1 MQTSRIRSG
10 FFHVIPCNAG
20 HGPVQA
26 GERNT
31 MYLTARDITK
41 RWTDRNV
48 LDHIDLT
55 IDQNDR
61 IGLVGANGCGKST
74 LLQVLAGTESCDGQ
88 IERMKGL
95 TMHYLPQDPV
105 FSRETVLEELK
116 AHAAAQPEAIEEF
129 EISSILSRLGLKDQ
143 PIRQLS
149 GGQRKRLAL
158 AKALITRCQL
168 LLLDEPTNHLDA
180 EMIEWLENRL
190 RKENQAVLMVTHDRW
205 FLDRTVNQVLELDE
219 GRLYR
224 HDGGYESYLENKAAR
239 QEAKQLAAHKLD
251 RLYKQEL
258 EWVRAGVQARSTK
271 SRSRLDRF
279 EELRKQRTKVQERS
293 LKLVPMASRL
303 GKKSLAWQDLAFA
316 WPDGPELFHDVSY
329 QMKKQERLGF
339 IGPNG
344 CGKSTLFKVLAG
356 RLKPVKGFVETGET
370 VKTGWFGQGELTD
383 DLSQTVISYIEK
395 TAQTIPW
402 DGQEFTA
409 AQMLEKFLIPRS
421 MQHLPLG
428 RLSGGERRRVYL
440 LKVLMEAPNV
450 LFLDEPTN
458 DLDLVTLD
466 ILEDYLDGF
475 PGIVLTVSH
484 DRYFMDR
491 VCDSVFV
498 FQPDGTL
505 RQYMGGYTEYREREK
520 EEKEER
526 KQEQNRRSAQR
537 PRLTK
542 QGLTYMEKKELAA
555 LPQQMEEL
563 QAAIDSLNEQMGSPM
578 AFEELQVLT
587 EKRDVL
593 ENELAQAES
602 RWLELEEKQEGRE

>member
-20 HGPVQA
+20 HDPVQA

-105 FSRETVLEELK
+105 FSRETVLEEMK

-143 PIRQLS
+143 PIHQLS

-303 GKKSLAWQDLAFA
+303 GKKSLAWQDVAFA

>member
-1 MQTSRIRSG
+1 
-10 FFHVIPCNAG
+10 
-20 HGPVQA
+20 
-26 GERNT
+26 

-105 FSRETVLEELK
+105 FSRETVLEEMK

-219 GRLYR
+219 GRLYC

-370 VKTGWFGQGELTD
+370 VKTGWFGQGELTE

-402 DGQEFTA
+402 GGQEFTA

-526 KQEQNRRSAQR
+526 KQEHNRRSEQR

>member
-20 HGPVQA
+20 HDPVQA

-88 IERMKGL
+88 VERMKGL

-105 FSRETVLEELK
+105 FSRETVLEEMK

-356 RLKPVKGFVETGET
+356 RLKPMKGFVETGET

-409 AQMLEKFLIPRS
+409 AQMLEKFLIPRP

-526 KQEQNRRSAQR
+526 KQEQNRRSEQR

>member
-1 MQTSRIRSG
+1 
-10 FFHVIPCNAG
+10 
-20 HGPVQA
+20 
-26 GERNT
+26 

-105 FSRETVLEELK
+105 FSRETVLEEMK

-279 EELRKQRTKVQERS
+279 EELRKRRTKVQERS

-303 GKKSLAWQDLAFA
+303 GKKSLAWQDVAFA

>member
-1 MQTSRIRSG
+1 
-10 FFHVIPCNAG
+10 
-20 HGPVQA
+20 
-26 GERNT
+26 

-105 FSRETVLEELK
+105 FSRETVLEEMK

-143 PIRQLS
+143 PIHQLS

-271 SRSRLDRF
+271 SRSRLGRF

-303 GKKSLAWQDLAFA
+303 GKKSLAWQDVAFA

>member
-1 MQTSRIRSG
+1 
-10 FFHVIPCNAG
+10 
-20 HGPVQA
+20 
-26 GERNT
+26 

-105 FSRETVLEELK
+105 FSRETVLEEMK

-143 PIRQLS
+143 PIHQLS

-370 VKTGWFGQGELTD
+370 VKTGWFGQGELTE

-402 DGQEFTA
+402 GGQEFTA

-526 KQEQNRRSAQR
+526 KQEHNRRSEQR

>member
-20 HGPVQA
+20 HDPVQA

-105 FSRETVLEELK
+105 FSRETVLEEMK

-303 GKKSLAWQDLAFA
+303 GKKSLAWQDVAFA

-505 RQYMGGYTEYREREK
+505 RQYMGGYAEYREREK

-542 QGLTYMEKKELAA
+542 PGLTYMEKKELAA

-602 RWLELEEKQEGRE
+602 R

>member
-1 MQTSRIRSG
+1 
-10 FFHVIPCNAG
+10 
-20 HGPVQA
+20 
-26 GERNT
+26 

>member
-20 HGPVQA
+20 HDPVQA

-105 FSRETVLEELK
+105 FSRETVLEEMK

-303 GKKSLAWQDLAFA
+303 GKKSLAWQDVAFA

-505 RQYMGGYTEYREREK
+505 RQYMGGYAEYREREK

-542 QGLTYMEKKELAA
+542 PGLTYMEKKELAA

>member
-1 MQTSRIRSG
+1 
-10 FFHVIPCNAG
+10 
-20 HGPVQA
+20 
-26 GERNT
+26 

-95 TMHYLPQDPV
+95 TMHYLPQEPV
-105 FSRETVLEELK
+105 FSRETVLEEMK

>member
-1 MQTSRIRSG
+1 
-10 FFHVIPCNAG
+10 
-20 HGPVQA
+20 
-26 GERNT
+26 

-88 IERMKGL
+88 VERMKGL
-95 TMHYLPQDPV
+95 TMHYLPQEPV
-105 FSRETVLEELK
+105 FSRETVLEEMK

-279 EELRKQRTKVQERS
+279 EELRKRRTKVQERS

-370 VKTGWFGQGELTD
+370 VKTGWFGQGELTE

-395 TAQTIPW
+395 TAQTTPW
-402 DGQEFTA
+402 GGQEFTA

-563 QAAIDSLNEQMGSPM
+563 QAAIDSLNEQMGTPM

>member
-1 MQTSRIRSG
+1 
-10 FFHVIPCNAG
+10 
-20 HGPVQA
+20 
-26 GERNT
+26 

-105 FSRETVLEELK
+105 FSRETVLEEMK

-303 GKKSLAWQDLAFA
+303 GKKSLAWQDVAFA

-542 QGLTYMEKKELAA
+542 PGLTYMEKKELAA

>member
-1 MQTSRIRSG
+1 
-10 FFHVIPCNAG
+10 
-20 HGPVQA
+20 
-26 GERNT
+26 

-95 TMHYLPQDPV
+95 TMHYLPQEPV
-105 FSRETVLEELK
+105 FSRETVLEEMK

-370 VKTGWFGQGELTD
+370 VKTGWFGQGELTE

-526 KQEQNRRSAQR
+526 KQEQNRRSEQR

>member
-1 MQTSRIRSG
+1 M
-10 FFHVIPCNAG
+10 PCNAG
-20 HGPVQA
+20 HDPVQA

-105 FSRETVLEELK
+105 FSRETVLEEMK

-370 VKTGWFGQGELTD
+370 VKTGWFGQGELTE

-505 RQYMGGYTEYREREK
+505 RQYMGGYTEYRERVK

-526 KQEQNRRSAQR
+526 KQEQNRRSEQR

>member
-1 MQTSRIRSG
+1 
-10 FFHVIPCNAG
+10 
-20 HGPVQA
+20 
-26 GERNT
+26 

-88 IERMKGL
+88 VERMKGL

-105 FSRETVLEELK
+105 FSRETVLEEMK

-279 EELRKQRTKVQERS
+279 EELRKRRTKVQERS
-293 LKLVPMASRL
+293 LKLVPMARRL

-316 WPDGPELFHDVSY
+316 WPDGPGLFHDVSY

-370 VKTGWFGQGELTD
+370 VKTGWFGQGELTE

-402 DGQEFTA
+402 GGQEFTA

-526 KQEQNRRSAQR
+526 KQEQNRRSEQR

-542 QGLTYMEKKELAA
+542 QGLTYMEKKELAT

-587 EKRDVL
+587 EKRDIL

-602 RWLELEEKQEGRE
+602 RWLELEEKQEGQE

>member
-20 HGPVQA
+20 HDPVQA

-105 FSRETVLEELK
+105 FSRETVLEEMK

-143 PIRQLS
+143 PIHQLS

>member
-1 MQTSRIRSG
+1 
-10 FFHVIPCNAG
+10 
-20 HGPVQA
+20 
-26 GERNT
+26 

-105 FSRETVLEELK
+105 FSRETVLEEMK

-219 GRLYR
+219 GWLYR

-303 GKKSLAWQDLAFA
+303 GKKSLAWQDVAFA

-526 KQEQNRRSAQR
+526 KQEHNRRSEQR

>member
-20 HGPVQA
+20 HDPVQA

-105 FSRETVLEELK
+105 FSRETVLEEMK

-370 VKTGWFGQGELTD
+370 VKTGWFGQGELTE

-526 KQEQNRRSAQR
+526 KQEQHRRSAQR

>member
-1 MQTSRIRSG
+1 
-10 FFHVIPCNAG
+10 
-20 HGPVQA
+20 
-26 GERNT
+26 

-95 TMHYLPQDPV
+95 TMHYLPQEPV
-105 FSRETVLEELK
+105 FSRETVLEEMK

-279 EELRKQRTKVQERS
+279 EELRKRRTKVQERS

-505 RQYMGGYTEYREREK
+505 RQYMGGYTEYRERVK

-526 KQEQNRRSAQR
+526 KQEQNRRSEQR

>member
-1 MQTSRIRSG
+1 
-10 FFHVIPCNAG
+10 
-20 HGPVQA
+20 
-26 GERNT
+26 

-88 IERMKGL
+88 VERMKGL
-95 TMHYLPQDPV
+95 TMHYLPQEPV
-105 FSRETVLEELK
+105 FSRETVLEEMK

-279 EELRKQRTKVQERS
+279 EELRKRRTKVQERS
-293 LKLVPMASRL
+293 LKLVPMARRL

-370 VKTGWFGQGELTD
+370 VKTGWFGQGELTE

-526 KQEQNRRSAQR
+526 KQEQNRRSEQR

>member
-1 MQTSRIRSG
+1 
-10 FFHVIPCNAG
+10 
-20 HGPVQA
+20 
-26 GERNT
+26 

-105 FSRETVLEELK
+105 FSRETVLEEMK

-143 PIRQLS
+143 PIHQLS

-279 EELRKQRTKVQERS
+279 EELRKRRTKVQERS
-293 LKLVPMASRL
+293 LKLVPMARRL

-370 VKTGWFGQGELTD
+370 VKTGWFGQGELTE

-402 DGQEFTA
+402 GGQEFTA

-526 KQEQNRRSAQR
+526 KQEQNRRSEQR

-542 QGLTYMEKKELAA
+542 QGLTYMEKKELAT

-587 EKRDVL
+587 EKRDIL

-602 RWLELEEKQEGRE
+602 RWLELEEKQEGQE

>member
-1 MQTSRIRSG
+1 
-10 FFHVIPCNAG
+10 
-20 HGPVQA
+20 
-26 GERNT
+26 

-105 FSRETVLEELK
+105 FSRETVLEEMK

-303 GKKSLAWQDLAFA
+303 GKKSLAWQDVAFA
-316 WPDGPELFHDVSY
+316 WPDGPELFYDVSY

-370 VKTGWFGQGELTD
+370 VKTGWFGQGELTE

-395 TAQTIPW
+395 TAQTTPW
-402 DGQEFTA
+402 GGQEFTA

-542 QGLTYMEKKELAA
+542 QGLTYIEKKELAA

-563 QAAIDSLNEQMGSPM
+563 QAAIDSLNEQMGTPM

>member
-1 MQTSRIRSG
+1 
-10 FFHVIPCNAG
+10 
-20 HGPVQA
+20 
-26 GERNT
+26 

-105 FSRETVLEELK
+105 FSRETVLEEMK

-356 RLKPVKGFVETGET
+356 RLKPMKGFVETGET

-526 KQEQNRRSAQR
+526 KQEQHRRSAQR

>member
-1 MQTSRIRSG
+1 
-10 FFHVIPCNAG
+10 
-20 HGPVQA
+20 
-26 GERNT
+26 

-88 IERMKGL
+88 VERMKGL

-105 FSRETVLEELK
+105 FSRETVLEEMK

-370 VKTGWFGQGELTD
+370 VKTGWFGQGELTE

-505 RQYMGGYTEYREREK
+505 RQYMGGYAEYREREK

-526 KQEQNRRSAQR
+526 KQEQHRRSAQR

>member
-1 MQTSRIRSG
+1 
-10 FFHVIPCNAG
+10 
-20 HGPVQA
+20 
-26 GERNT
+26 

-95 TMHYLPQDPV
+95 TMHYLPQEPV
-105 FSRETVLEELK
+105 FSRETVLEEMK

-279 EELRKQRTKVQERS
+279 EELRKRRTKVQERS
-293 LKLVPMASRL
+293 LKLVPMARRL

-316 WPDGPELFHDVSY
+316 WPDGPGLFHDVSY

-370 VKTGWFGQGELTD
+370 VKTGWFGQGELTE

-402 DGQEFTA
+402 GGQEFTA

-526 KQEQNRRSAQR
+526 KQEQNRRSEQR

-587 EKRDVL
+587 EKRDIL

-602 RWLELEEKQEGRE
+602 RWLELEEKQEGQE

>member
-1 MQTSRIRSG
+1 
-10 FFHVIPCNAG
+10 
-20 HGPVQA
+20 
-26 GERNT
+26 

-105 FSRETVLEELK
+105 FSRETVLEEMK

-303 GKKSLAWQDLAFA
+303 GKKSLAWQDVAFA
-316 WPDGPELFHDVSY
+316 WPDGPELFYDVSY

-370 VKTGWFGQGELTD
+370 VKTGWFGQGELTE

-395 TAQTIPW
+395 TAQTTPW
-402 DGQEFTA
+402 GGEEFTA

-563 QAAIDSLNEQMGSPM
+563 QAAIDSLNEQMGTPM

>member
-1 MQTSRIRSG
+1 
-10 FFHVIPCNAG
+10 
-20 HGPVQA
+20 
-26 GERNT
+26 

-105 FSRETVLEELK
+105 FSRETVLEEMK

-143 PIRQLS
+143 PIHQLS

-356 RLKPVKGFVETGET
+356 RLKPMKGFVETGET
-370 VKTGWFGQGELTD
+370 VKTGWFGQGELTE

-526 KQEQNRRSAQR
+526 KQEQNRRSEQR

>member
-1 MQTSRIRSG
+1 
-10 FFHVIPCNAG
+10 
-20 HGPVQA
+20 
-26 GERNT
+26 

-105 FSRETVLEELK
+105 FSRETVLEEMK

-143 PIRQLS
+143 PIHQLS

-303 GKKSLAWQDLAFA
+303 GKKSLAWQDVAFA

-370 VKTGWFGQGELTD
+370 VKTGWFGQGELTE

-402 DGQEFTA
+402 GGQEFTA

-587 EKRDVL
+587 EKRDIL

>member
-1 MQTSRIRSG
+1 
-10 FFHVIPCNAG
+10 
-20 HGPVQA
+20 
-26 GERNT
+26 

-105 FSRETVLEELK
+105 FSRETVLEEMK

-303 GKKSLAWQDLAFA
+303 GKKSLAWQDVAFA

-505 RQYMGGYTEYREREK
+505 RQYMGGYAEYREREK

-542 QGLTYMEKKELAA
+542 PGLTYMEKKELAA

>member
-1 MQTSRIRSG
+1 
-10 FFHVIPCNAG
+10 
-20 HGPVQA
+20 
-26 GERNT
+26 

-105 FSRETVLEELK
+105 FSRETVLEEMK

-143 PIRQLS
+143 PIHQLS

-303 GKKSLAWQDLAFA
+303 GKKSLAWQDVAFA

-526 KQEQNRRSAQR
+526 KQEQNRRSEQR

>member
-20 HGPVQA
+20 HDPVQA

-105 FSRETVLEELK
+105 FSRETVLEEMK

-219 GRLYR
+219 GRLYC

-370 VKTGWFGQGELTD
+370 VKTGWFGQGELTE

-402 DGQEFTA
+402 GGQEFTA

-458 DLDLVTLD
+458 DLDLLTLD

-526 KQEQNRRSAQR
+526 KQEHNRRSEQR

>member
-1 MQTSRIRSG
+1 M
-10 FFHVIPCNAG
+10 PCNAG
-20 HGPVQA
+20 HDPVQA

-88 IERMKGL
+88 VERMKGL

-105 FSRETVLEELK
+105 FSRETVLEEMK

-143 PIRQLS
+143 PIHQLS

-526 KQEQNRRSAQR
+526 KQEQNRRSEQR

>member
-20 HGPVQA
+20 HDPVQA

-88 IERMKGL
+88 VERMKGL
-95 TMHYLPQDPV
+95 TMHYLPQEPV
-105 FSRETVLEELK
+105 FSRETVLEEMK

-542 QGLTYMEKKELAA
+542 PGLTYMEKKELAA

>member
-1 MQTSRIRSG
+1 
-10 FFHVIPCNAG
+10 
-20 HGPVQA
+20 
-26 GERNT
+26 

-105 FSRETVLEELK
+105 FSRETVLEEMK

>member
-1 MQTSRIRSG
+1 
-10 FFHVIPCNAG
+10 
-20 HGPVQA
+20 
-26 GERNT
+26 

-88 IERMKGL
+88 VERMKGL

-105 FSRETVLEELK
+105 FSRETVLEEMK

-279 EELRKQRTKVQERS
+279 EELRKRRTKVQERS
-293 LKLVPMASRL
+293 LKLVPMARRL

-370 VKTGWFGQGELTD
+370 VKTGWFGQGELTE

-402 DGQEFTA
+402 GGQEFTA

-526 KQEQNRRSAQR
+526 KQEQNRRSEQR

-587 EKRDVL
+587 EKRDIL

-602 RWLELEEKQEGRE
+602 RWLELEEKQEGQE

>member
-1 MQTSRIRSG
+1 
-10 FFHVIPCNAG
+10 
-20 HGPVQA
+20 
-26 GERNT
+26 

-105 FSRETVLEELK
+105 FSRETVLEEMK

-279 EELRKQRTKVQERS
+279 EELRKRRTKVQERS
-293 LKLVPMASRL
+293 LKLVPMARRL

>member
-1 MQTSRIRSG
+1 
-10 FFHVIPCNAG
+10 
-20 HGPVQA
+20 
-26 GERNT
+26 

-105 FSRETVLEELK
+105 FSRETVLEEMK

-219 GRLYR
+219 GRLYC

-370 VKTGWFGQGELTD
+370 VKTGWFGQGELTE

-402 DGQEFTA
+402 GGQEFTA

-458 DLDLVTLD
+458 DLDLLTLD

-526 KQEQNRRSAQR
+526 KQEHNRRSEQR

>member
-1 MQTSRIRSG
+1 
-10 FFHVIPCNAG
+10 
-20 HGPVQA
+20 
-26 GERNT
+26 

-88 IERMKGL
+88 VERMKGL

-105 FSRETVLEELK
+105 FSRETVLEEMK

-303 GKKSLAWQDLAFA
+303 GKKSLAWQDVAFA

-526 KQEQNRRSAQR
+526 KQEQHRRSAQR

>member
-1 MQTSRIRSG
+1 
-10 FFHVIPCNAG
+10 
-20 HGPVQA
+20 
-26 GERNT
+26 

-88 IERMKGL
+88 VERMKGL
-95 TMHYLPQDPV
+95 TMHYLPQEPV
-105 FSRETVLEELK
+105 FSRETVLEEMK

-279 EELRKQRTKVQERS
+279 EELRKRRTKVQERS
-293 LKLVPMASRL
+293 LKLVPMARRL

-316 WPDGPELFHDVSY
+316 WPGGPELFHDVSY

-370 VKTGWFGQGELTD
+370 VKTGWFGQGELTE

-402 DGQEFTA
+402 GGQEFTA

-526 KQEQNRRSAQR
+526 KQEQNRRSEQR

-563 QAAIDSLNEQMGSPM
+563 QAAIDSLNEQIGSPM

-587 EKRDVL
+587 EKRDIL

-602 RWLELEEKQEGRE
+602 RWLELEEKQEGQE

>member
-1 MQTSRIRSG
+1 
-10 FFHVIPCNAG
+10 
-20 HGPVQA
+20 
-26 GERNT
+26 

-88 IERMKGL
+88 VERMKGL
-95 TMHYLPQDPV
+95 TMHYLPQEPV
-105 FSRETVLEELK
+105 FSRETVLEEMK

-158 AKALITRCQL
+158 AKALITCCQL

-279 EELRKQRTKVQERS
+279 EELRKRRTKVQERS
-293 LKLVPMASRL
+293 LKLVPMARRL

-370 VKTGWFGQGELTD
+370 VKTGWFGQGELTE

-402 DGQEFTA
+402 GGQEFTA

-440 LKVLMEAPNV
+440 LKVLMETPNV

-526 KQEQNRRSAQR
+526 KQEQNRRSEQR